1 MTTLKLL
8 IAECTMRAL
17 AGIVLLVAGVATGAE
32 TPSGTEIL
40 ALVDKAS
47 VAENRI
53 IEAEM
58 TIHTRRE
65 SRTIG
70 LKSWIRGEN
79 ESFSEYLS
87 PPREAGTKMLKL
99 GGELWTYT
107 PSSDRIIKISGHML
121 RQSVMGSDLSYED
134 MMEDRE
140 LSDIYDAEVTGEDNV
155 LERPCWV
162 LTLTA
167 SVPDI
172 AYFTREL
179 WVDQARNIVLRENRY
194 GKSGTLL
201 KTTEVLEVERRDG
214 RWVATRAV
222 FKDALKSGDGTE
234 FSISSIEFDTD
245 IPDYIFSKAA
255 LKE

>member
-1 MTTLKLL
+1 MNA
-8 IAECTMRAL
+8 IG
-17 AGIVLLVAGVATGAE
+17 GIVLLLLGADL
-32 TPSGTEIL
+32 PDGSAVLANLDANSGSTNKI
-40 ALVDKAS
+40 VVS
-47 VAENRI
+47 
-53 IEAEM
+53 EM
-58 TIHTRRE
+58 TIHGRRE

-70 LKSWIRGEN
+70 AKSWIQGESQ
-79 ESFSEYLS
+79 SFTEYLS

-99 GGELWTYT
+99 GDELWTYS

-121 RQSVMGSDLSYED
+121 RQSVMGSDLSYDD
-134 MMEDRE
+134 MMEDRK
-140 LSDIYDAEVTGEDNV
+140 LGDVYDAEVTGEDSV

-167 SVPDI
+167 SVPDV
-172 AYFTREL
+172 AYYSREI
-179 WVDQARNIVLRENRY
+179 WVDQTRHIVLKENRY
-194 GKSGTLL
+194 GKSGKLL
-201 KTTEVLEVERRDG
+201 KTAEVLETKHLSG

-234 FSISSIEFDTD
+234 FSIESIEFDAE